1 MSDLNKI
8 LNNPASVQEDSAPG
22 FDPRPPR
29 MWPWAI
35 LAGLLMLAS
44 VFIHVFW
51 PVPPHKHM
59 ALCKHGL
66 TEHCYKVDPT
76 AED

>member
-1 MSDLNKI
+1 MSDLDKI
-8 LNNPASVQEDSAPG
+8 LHDPAPVLDESAAG
-22 FDPRPPR
+22 LDQRPPR

-44 VFIHVFW
+44 VLIHVFW
-51 PVPPHKHM
+51 PVPAHKHM

-66 TEHCYKVDPT
+66 TEHCYKTDPT
-76 AED
+76 AEN